1 MADIKVY
8 ATKIDEKTLSQVDD
22 MANCEAYKD
31 CKIRIQ
37 ADAHAGSGS
46 CIGFT
51 STIAGKVIP
60 NTVGVDI
67 SCGMSVVELGKIDI
81 DLPKF
86 NNQIQRSVPTGFSIR
101 RNVAREFAEIEAM
114 HCFDKLPKKTRKE
127 YNQYIGTLGGG
138 NHFIELDSD
147 ENGNVFLVVHSG
159 SRNLGKQ
166 VCEYYQDLAVN
177 KLQEGKRLEIQ
188 NAIDKLKAE
197 GQEHGINE
205 AIKELENKFG
215 IVTKDMCY
223 LDGEDLEHYLS
234 DSLILQEYAR
244 LNRLEIINQI
254 LTNYFYG
261 DDVKVSSS
269 GRVKIKN
276 KFSKIDTEIWESV
289 HNYIGEDRIIRKGS
303 IAAYEGQRV
312 IIPINMRD
320 GVILGIGKSNADYNF
335 SAPHGAGRV
344 LSRTQADADIDLSDF
359 KKTMEGIY
367 STCVCEATLDESPFA
382 YKSADDILPNITDTV
397 DVTAIIKPILNFKDT
412 SAKQKWK
419 KK

>member
-1 MADIKVY
+1 MSDIKIY

-67 SCGMSVVELGKIDI
+67 SCGMSVVELGKVDI

-101 RNVAREFAEIEAM
+101 RNAAREFAEIETM
-114 HCFDKLPKKTRKE
+114 HCFGKLPKKTRKE

-166 VCEYYQDLAVN
+166 VCEYYQDLAIN
-177 KLQEGKRLEIQ
+177 HTAGNYDAEIPKWFSFLE
-188 NAIDKLKAE
+188 
-197 GQEHGINE
+197 
-205 AIKELENKFG
+205 
-215 IVTKDMCY
+215 
-223 LDGEDLEHYLS
+223 GEDLEHYLS

-244 LNRLEIINQI
+244 LNRLEIITQI

-397 DVTAIIKPILNFKDT
+397 NVTAIIKPILNFKDT

-419 KK
+419 KN

>member
-1 MADIKVY
+1 MADMKIY
-8 ATKIDEKTLSQVDD
+8 ATNIDEKTLSQVDD
-22 MANCEAYKD
+22 MANCEAYKA

-67 SCGMSVVELGKIDI
+67 SCGMSVVELGKCEI

-101 RNVAREFAEIEAM
+101 RNAAREFTDIEAM

-138 NHFIELDSD
+138 NHFIELDAD

-166 VCEYYQDLAVN
+166 VCEYYQDLAVKHVAEN
-177 KLQEGKRLEIQ
+177 YDNEIPKSFSFLEG
-188 NAIDKLKAE
+188 D
-197 GQEHGINE
+197 
-205 AIKELENKFG
+205 ELEN
-215 IVTKDMCY
+215 
-223 LDGEDLEHYLS
+223 YLS

-254 LTNYFYG
+254 VTNYFYG
-261 DDVKVSSS
+261 DDVKISSS

-289 HNYIGEDRIIRKGS
+289 HNYIDEDRIIRKGS

-382 YKSADDILPNITDTV
+382 YKSVDDILPNITDTV

-412 SAKQKWK
+412 SAKQRWK
-419 KK
+419 R